1 MVLVNAGAIVLL
13 WLLAA
18 VADVHFAKARYF
30 MAKIKSQ
37 PLSLQ
42 FSADA
47 DVDLIHA
54 ADNVSAIPWAN
65 FTLFNPLHRVDQELA
80 EFFCFFHGGTSLVF
94 GLKTLFPWP
103 RDYRD

>member
-1 MVLVNAGAIVLL
+1 
-13 WLLAA
+13 
-18 VADVHFAKARYF
+18 
-30 MAKIKSQ
+30 MAKVKSQ

-47 DVDLIHA
+47 DIDLIHA
-54 ADNVSAIPWAN
+54 ANNVPAIPQADLA
-65 FTLFNPLHRVDQELA
+65 FLNPLHRVDQELA
-80 EFFCFFHGGTSLVF
+80 EFFCFFHGDTSLVF